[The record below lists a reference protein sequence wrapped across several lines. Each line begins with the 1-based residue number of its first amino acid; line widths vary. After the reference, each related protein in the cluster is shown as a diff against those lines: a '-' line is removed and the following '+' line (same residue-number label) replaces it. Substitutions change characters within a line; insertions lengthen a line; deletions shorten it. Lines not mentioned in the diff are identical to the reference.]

1 MYPSTF
7 LFLLSCVEYCNFF
20 QLFFSGLLL
29 LNVSIISSLKCLCC
43 KLELDY
49 LCSKQLLFV
58 TTPVLQNP

>member
-29 LNVSIISSLKCLCC
+29 LNVSIMSSLKC
-43 KLELDY
+43 